1 MKGRQS
7 RGVVLITTMLT
18 LVLVIML
25 VSSVVHSNIGNMRLS
40 ATFAI
45 RETAL
50 MAAHSGVQYA
60 MTRLQ
65 DDLLWMGAPENGRL
79 LRVKSSLS
87 RSDDTYFVEVSEK
100 DGNVIGK
107 VLSANGQ
114 PSFFRIKFNYED
126 DLSSDTSEDSGALG
140 LDALKNSER
149 PIPSTFVSVNNLF
162 NTSPTTVYLAKPDG
176 TLKVQRQQNKHGQEV
191 LGGSEEDGRGSYSL
205 APPLAL

>member
-1 MKGRQS
+1 
-7 RGVVLITTMLT
+7 
-18 LVLVIML
+18 
-25 VSSVVHSNIGNMRLS
+25 
-40 ATFAI
+40 
-45 RETAL
+45 
-50 MAAHSGVQYA
+50 
-60 MTRLQ
+60 
-65 DDLLWMGAPENGRL
+65 MGAPENGRL

-87 RSDDTYFVEVSEK
+87 SSDDTYFVEVSEK

-140 LDALKNSER
+140 LDALKNSEP